1 MAGSI
6 KFWSINI
13 FYLKVRNRIYFQFLK
28 LKKSIFRPTAPLRI
42 LFSDAK
48 PDWSEE
54 ILKGFKHSKH
64 SISFDAL
71 NEKNSLGYDLLVP
84 LTIHEQESK
93 ALRDLMVNNAI
104 PLASVESIRL
114 CDDKYQFNEA
124 LKASGFGKYIP
135 GTDGSHS
142 FPYMLKKK
150 IDQYGENTH
159 IIKDEQE
166 EKAYSEKLN
175 SPDYFTQEIISGRS
189 EYATHIVYKIGK
201 IESSLNIKY
210 TFGQEISIK
219 GKDKSITSICGCP
232 YLKVFSSI
240 LESIGY
246 EGLCCFNYK
255 VRDNIPY
262 IIEINPR
269 FGGSLTPYFSLF
281 VSKN

>member
-1 MAGSI
+1 M
-6 KFWSINI
+6 
-13 FYLKVRNRIYFQFLK
+13 
-28 LKKSIFRPTAPLRI
+28 RI

-48 PDWSEE
+48 PDWSPE
-54 ILKGFKHSKH
+54 IEKGFKNSKH
-64 SISFDAL
+64 SISFGEL
-71 NEKNSLGYDLLVP
+71 TVENSTGFDLLIP
-84 LTIHEQESK
+84 LTIQEQESK
-93 ALRDLMVNNAI
+93 VLQDLMVNNAI
-104 PLASVESIRL
+104 PLASVESIHL
-114 CDDKYQFNEA
+114 CDDKFLFNEA
-124 LKASGFGKYIP
+124 LESSGFGRYIP
-135 GTDGSHS
+135 KMGGSHA

-166 EKAYSEKLN
+166 EAKYSEKLK

-189 EYATHIVYKIGK
+189 EYATHIVFRKGK

-210 TFGQEISIK
+210 TFAQEISIK
-219 GKDKSITSICGCP
+219 GKDMSITSICSCP
-232 YLKVFSSI
+232 YLKTFASI

-255 VRDNIPY
+255 VRDKIPY

-281 VSKN
+281 VI